1 MNKQELKFNQLSR
14 KTARAIVLEPH
25 QLLEVS
31 KELLALGHKVSFCA
45 VGRSMEPTIMDGDTV
60 IISKVS
66 EGRLRRGEI
75 VLIKTDLGRPIIHRL
90 ISLRSMGNK
99 NLVQTCGDNA
109 SVKDKPVEKQQVLG
123 RIDEI
128 QRGGKRVDS
137 SRFLNRMRALW
148 YLLRAQRIPIFIEKE
163 NERDEQ
169 FSQDL

>member
-1 MNKQELKFNQLSR
+1 MKTLIEKGIELSSSELANTSKDLL
-14 KTARAIVLEPH
+14 TAGYKIRFRATGESMIPVIMPGDLLTIAPTAGDKVRLGQIVMIITD
-25 QLLEVS
+25 Q
-31 KELLALGHKVSFCA
+31 
-45 VGRSMEPTIMDGDTV
+45 GRTIV
-60 IISKVS
+60 
-66 EGRLRRGEI
+66 
-75 VLIKTDLGRPIIHRL
+75 HRL
-90 ISLRSMGNK
+90 VSLRAMGNK
-99 NLVQTCGDNA
+99 NLVQTCGDNS

-148 YLLRAQRIPIFIEKE
+148 YLLRAQRIPSFIEME